1 MNMNDNL
8 ITDIP
13 LFENWSKIEPIGRGW
28 TTDRKYYVETAGR
41 KKLLIRL
48 CDISKYEQKK
58 QEFEALTKIAG
69 MGIPTS
75 QPLEFGICDSGKCC
89 YTLLTWLE
97 GEDADSAV
105 RRLPAEE
112 DREIGRRAGALLRK
126 IHLFPAPDG
135 LRDKEEQMRAEF
147 EARYPLYQA
156 CGIRSPHDEDY
167 LRYIR
172 EHFGLLRGVKRCF
185 LHGDFRVGNMIV
197 DERGNL
203 SVIDVNRWRY
213 GDPYWDF
220 KQMAIYSRE
229 SSTDFCQGQL
239 EGYFQGQEPPEE
251 FFQRMLFYTAWDMV
265 FEMLSAVSV
274 DEEAIRHQI
283 RHAESVWRDFDE
295 LRSPVPIWWR
305 SQK

>member
-13 LFENWSKIEPIGRGW
+13 QFENWSKIEPIGRGW

-69 MGIPTS
+69 MGISLTS

-172 EHFGLLRGVKRCF
+172 EHFGLLRGV
-185 LHGDFRVGNMIV
+185 D
-197 DERGNL
+197 
-203 SVIDVNRWRY
+203 
-213 GDPYWDF
+213 
-220 KQMAIYSRE
+220 
-229 SSTDFCQGQL
+229 
-239 EGYFQGQEPPEE
+239 
-251 FFQRMLFYTAWDMV
+251 
-265 FEMLSAVSV
+265 
-274 DEEAIRHQI
+274 
-283 RHAESVWRDFDE
+283 
-295 LRSPVPIWWR
+295 
-305 SQK
+305 